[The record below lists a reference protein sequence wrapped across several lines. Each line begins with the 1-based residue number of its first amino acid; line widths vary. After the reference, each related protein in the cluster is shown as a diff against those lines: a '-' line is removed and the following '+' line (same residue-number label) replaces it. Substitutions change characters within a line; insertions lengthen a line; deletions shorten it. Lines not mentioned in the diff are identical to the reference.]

1 MSIVYVSLLGWV
13 PLMMLLLVMLVVLM
27 LMLLL
32 LLLLLLLPAPTLL
45 LECLSLP
52 SSIYGVCV
60 CYISPVATAV
70 PLQKGKA
77 GCLTGPLAHN
87 HDLEFRCRIV

>member
-1 MSIVYVSLLGWV
+1 MSIVYLSLLGWV

-27 LMLLL
+27 LMLL

-70 PLQKGKA
+70 PLQKGEA

>member
-1 MSIVYVSLLGWV
+1 MSIVYLSLLGWV

-70 PLQKGKA
+70 PLQKGEA